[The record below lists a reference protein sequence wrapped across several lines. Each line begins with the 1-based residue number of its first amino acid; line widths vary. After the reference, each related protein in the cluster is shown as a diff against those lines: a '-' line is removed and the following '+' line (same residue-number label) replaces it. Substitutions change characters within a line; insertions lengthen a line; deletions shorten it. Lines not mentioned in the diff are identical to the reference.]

1 MPSEGEDES
10 EATEV
15 DGEEPAGAVDL
26 RLHLLASSS
35 ERALNYRV
43 AAFNKEADGAVISC
57 SVIPIAEREGCLL
70 VAVPHNAWHRV
81 AARRYLPRQTLQ
93 KAVHTEVLAAD
104 PGDRGTAHVHFKVR
118 VWIGL
123 LAAEEERCLSFNGE
137 DEPAER
143 GFVITGTERHI
154 FPYGPSLTSA
164 ARDLFAFVSAAE
176 EPQMPPGD
184 DPEPGLAGKVRTI
197 EEAVLGLQG
206 GLDAIREKLSAGPGK
221 EAASKAGA
229 RPKASAAAP
238 RPKGSPIPGLDPAV
252 LAAARAAGV
261 PEDQLERMGELARQ
275 PGRLGDGARAAATA
289 LSESEGDEDE
299 QDKDAEGPED
309 VSAAICKMTQI
320 LDRLSK
326 SKRGGS
332 LEDLLDRGDGVDG
345 ASSSASGG
353 TSKAAA
359 YSKLAGLLK
368 EDPTKISKSVLKLM
382 AEDYGAHTTA
392 PGLDGVQMT
401 ARAWLEHRSRV
412 QQYAGPVR
420 WGWQTAG
427 ALDALLS
434 GKEEECKARLCLM
447 LCALDQSSL
456 DSGNWLLAQ
465 EMHLEPAPPLSSFG
479 RHKPPDPGEEHRTK
493 IMDPRW
499 VSVLMHKLKERES
512 YQEARR
518 KLGAP
523 RGGGSQQDG
532 EKGDRSD
539 KTPKGKGK
547 GEAPK

>member
-10 EATEV
+10 EATEA
-15 DGEEPAGAVDL
+15 DGEETARVVDL

-104 PGDRGTAHVHFKVR
+104 PGDRGTAHAHFKVR

-123 LAAEEERCLSFNGE
+123 LAAEEERCLSFSGE

-176 EPQMPPGD
+176 EPPRPQGD
-184 DPEPGLAGKVRTI
+184 DPEPGLAGKVRSI

-206 GLDAIREKLSAGPGK
+206 GLDAIREKLAAGPGRLQAELEQGQK
-221 EAASKAGA
+221 L
-229 RPKASAAAP
+229 RPPLLDRKGP
-238 RPKGSPIPGLDPAV
+238 RFPGWILQCSPPQG
-252 LAAARAAGV
+252 R
-261 PEDQLERMGELARQ
+261 PEDQLERMGEMARK
-275 PGRLGDGARAAATA
+275 PGRLGDGARAAVTA
-289 LSESEGDEDE
+289 LSESEGDEEE

-326 SKRGGS
+326 SKKGGS
-332 LEDLLDRGDGVDG
+332 LEDLLDRGEGVDG
-345 ASSSASGG
+345 SASSASGG

-368 EDPTKISKSVLKLM
+368 EDRTKISKSVLKLM

-518 KLGAP
+518 KLGGP